1 MYVCNSFVPTGHSHA
16 YIHTDAYKQNNG
28 CVCMLSIVSGS
39 LGPCGLQPIRLLCL
53 WNFPGKNTGVGC
65 HALLQGIFRI
75 QGSNPSLLHF
85 LHWQAFSL
93 PLAPPG
99 KPSLNTQLLSPSLFQ
114 AQPLLTT
121 FLPTFEEATH
131 SARVFSCFLSYLTPV
146 PLTEHHKKHGTLIAL
161 NLHCFCPVMSLRVI
175 LFNPHC
181 CTAPLAGGQELS
193 A

>member
-1 MYVCNSFVPTGHSHA
+1 MAATYFSSLIVYPSLPSTYVCMFVTLLYLQVTHM
-16 YIHTDAYKQNNG
+16 HTYTQMHTNKIMG
-28 CVCMLSIVSGS
+28 VCMLSIVSGS

-131 SARVFSCFLSYLTPV
+131 SARVFSFPIYLKFSCNYDYLPCICQLSRW
-146 PLTEHHKKHGTLIAL
+146 
-161 NLHCFCPVMSLRVI
+161 C
-175 LFNPHC
+175 
-181 CTAPLAGGQELS
+181 
-193 A
+193 

>member
-1 MYVCNSFVPTGHSHA
+1 MHS
-16 YIHTDAYKQNNG
+16 
-28 CVCMLSIVSGS
+28 VVSSS
-39 LGPCGLQPIRLLCL
+39 LGPCGLQPIRLLCP

-65 HALLQGIFRI
+65 HALLQGIFRT
-75 QGSNPSLLHF
+75 QGSNPSLLHL
-85 LHWQAFSL
+85 LHWQALSL

-99 KPSLNTQLLSPSLFQ
+99 KPSLNTQFLCPWLFPQ
-114 AQPLLTT
+114 VQPLLIT

-131 SARVFSCFLSYLTPV
+131 SARVFSCLLSYLTPV

-161 NLHCFCPVMSLRVI
+161 NLHGFCPVMSLQVI

-181 CTAPLAGGQELS
+181 WTAPLPGGQGLS